1 MYICSIVSITE
12 HIASAGDLIKNEI
25 IDDNLV
31 RNHAVLIKSFELGQS
46 IDQGL
51 KVLTLYQKEFCHDTE
66 VAALQYQE
74 EQLLFMAQ
82 KTYKSS
88 L

>member
-1 MYICSIVSITE
+1 MYICSIIQLLYILHQPETS
-12 HIASAGDLIKNEI
+12 LKNEI
-25 IDDNLV
+25 IDDNLE

-51 KVLTLYQKEFCHDTE
+51 EVLTLYQKEFCRDTE

-74 EQLLFMAQ
+74 EVTIHGAKNL
-82 KTYKSS
+82 
-88 L
+88 